1 MFCCPLCEEN
11 VSDCN
16 CGFGAEKENDKSITL
31 TSEDD
36 RRFVELAG
44 WLRRN
49 VYAILNAII

>member
-31 TSEDD
+31 TSKDD
-36 RRFVELAG
+36 RHVCGA
-44 WLRRN
+44 
-49 VYAILNAII
+49 